1 MHTLN
6 IVLRSSP
13 RASYI
18 KRPKESCL
26 DKNSKIERQVHRW
39 DIYAKV
45 APTIFLVTGGI
56 SLTIGITSFDTLFN
70 IGMILF
76 AFTAV
81 TWWFWTIITV
91 KYIIKTMSSA
101 TTKQLA
107 EQPRPPC
114 GKSLA

>member
-1 MHTLN
+1 MEFATSLQHQKARIKNLN
-6 IVLRSSP
+6 
-13 RASYI
+13 
-18 KRPKESCL
+18 
-26 DKNSKIERQVHRW
+26 DKKIEQQVARW
-39 DIYAKV
+39 DLSAKI
-45 APTIFLVTGGI
+45 APTIFLVTGAI

-101 TTKQLA
+101 TSNLNEVKQDLHDIRKA
-107 EQPRPPC
+107 LKKEQHDPN
-114 GKSLA
+114 

>member
-1 MHTLN
+1 MHN
-6 IVLRSSP
+6 IELKIVSS
-13 RASYI
+13 AT
-18 KRPKESCL
+18 L

-39 DIYAKV
+39 GIYAKV
-45 APTIFLVTGGI
+45 APTIFLVVGGI
-56 SLTIGITSFDTLFN
+56 SLTIGITSFDTLCN

-101 TTKQLA
+101 TTNLIEAKQDLRDIRKTLEE
-107 EQPRPPC
+107 EQNEQ
-114 GKSLA
+114 SN